1 MIGALS
7 LNSACAQE
15 KLTMSAAAPAV
26 NVNQIFPDPA
36 VARLAEAAA
45 RGDRRRVAEL
55 APGVNLAAQG
65 DDGVTL
71 LQWALLNKSADG
83 MEALLDAGAN
93 PNQVGLDGDTVVHLA
108 AMADDSRYLTI
119 LLARGA
125 DPNVPHGETRATPL
139 RDALIGE
146 REPQFRALLAAGA
159 DPNRADRMGNT
170 PLHVAGQ
177 INEPARALD
186 LLNAGADPAAR
197 NLQNATFQRYLFMTR
212 VSLLNAETRRDREA
226 VQAWLTARGIEVED
240 KP

>member
-1 MIGALS
+1 
-7 LNSACAQE
+7 
-15 KLTMSAAAPAV
+15 MSAAAPAV

-83 MEALLDAGAN
+83 MEALLDAGAD

-108 AMADDSRYLTI
+108 AMADDSRYLAL

-125 DPNVPHGETRATPL
+125 DPNVAHGETRATPL

-226 VQAWLTARGIEVED
+226 VQAWLTARGIDVED